1 MISTLIIVF
10 TLFINASAMLNIK
23 MKRKEIGF
31 IIESP
36 SIGDKIREFLTSLQ
50 YFRVFIGLWNMLI
63 ILAMFTIF
71 GY

>member
-10 TLFINASAMLNIK
+10 TLFINASAILDIK

-31 IIESP
+31 IVESP
-36 SIGDKIREFLTSLQ
+36 SICDKIREFLTSLQ

>member
-10 TLFINASAMLNIK
+10 TLFINASAILNIK

>member
-10 TLFINASAMLNIK
+10 TLFINASAILNIK
-23 MKRKEIGF
+23 MKCKEIGF

-63 ILAMFTIF
+63 ILAMFT
-71 GY
+71 